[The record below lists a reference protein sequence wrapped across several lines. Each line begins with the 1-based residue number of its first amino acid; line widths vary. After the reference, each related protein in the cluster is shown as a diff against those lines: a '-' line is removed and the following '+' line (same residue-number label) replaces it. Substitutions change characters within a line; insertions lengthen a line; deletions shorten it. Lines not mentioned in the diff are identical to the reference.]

1 MSSAHNSISA
11 RAQEH
16 TCTLDRRH
24 SQHTMPH
31 SSTPQRNWA
40 LHLTGHVNSG
50 FYSRAAL
57 LKQSKHRL
65 AHTATNTTL
74 YTTSRC
80 AHHTPLKSPKSV
92 RKCDSWLP
100 RCMCLLFNANKGII
114 AGCSS
119 GARCKVFTQCNMR
132 WQQRWQPAEA
142 PQQQQTQLQ
151 VANSERTASTLR
163 HSGHAEQG
171 RRLLFGFVITPQ
183 MLRFTSSYTRLSML
197 LCLFPRAKEQ

>member
-50 FYSRAAL
+50 FYSKAAL

-80 AHHTPLKSPKSV
+80 AHHHHWRAQNQSGNATVDCLDACVCFLMQTKESSQANGVAVELDV
-92 RKCDSWLP
+92 R
-100 RCMCLLFNANKGII
+100 CLHNATWDD
-114 AGCSS
+114 SS
-119 GARCKVFTQCNMR
+119 GGS
-132 WQQRWQPAEA
+132 
-142 PQQQQTQLQ
+142 QLKPRSS
-151 VANSERTASTLR
+151 NK
-163 HSGHAEQG
+163 HSC
-171 RRLLFGFVITPQ
+171 R
-183 MLRFTSSYTRLSML
+183 
-197 LCLFPRAKEQ
+197 